1 MSIQDTKQ
9 GDFRVRGRTF
19 DRISNWVLI
28 VGIAVFLGAI
38 VYGQA
43 RSVSNAA
50 ARVGSDSADRKGLG
64 SKNAPI
70 TIEVFS
76 DFECPAC
83 RNFYETSLKQ
93 VIDNYVNTGKVYLLH
108 RDFPL
113 PMHPYAVQ
121 AARLANAAAQLGDF
135 ERIEG
140 ALFDTQDQWSATGKI
155 DEALGK
161 VVSPALLKKIHEYEA
176 QHLNEINAS
185 IEKDRSLGIQ
195 RNVNQTPTVYVTAHG
210 KTEGLPGGGIEYKL
224 LSQYL
229 DYLLRQ

>member
-1 MSIQDTKQ
+1 M
-9 GDFRVRGRTF
+9 RRPRF
-19 DRISNWVLI
+19 DRISNWILI
-28 VGIAVFLGAI
+28 FGIAAFLGAL
-38 VYGQA
+38 VYAQT
-43 RSVSNAA
+43 RSVTDAA
-50 ARVGSDSADRKGLG
+50 ARVGSDPADGKGIG

-76 DFECPAC
+76 DYECPAC

-113 PMHPYAVQ
+113 PMHPYARQ
-121 AARLANAAAQLGDF
+121 AARLANAAAQVGDF
-135 ERIEG
+135 ETIDR
-140 ALFDTQDQWSATGKI
+140 ALFDTQDQWAATGKI

-161 VVSPALLKKIHEYEA
+161 IVSPALLKKIHDYES

-185 IEKDRSLGIQ
+185 IEKDRNLGIQ

-210 KTEGLPGGGIEYKL
+210 KTEGLPGGGIDYKL